1 MVKRPVWVSGI
12 GICFRTVRSSV
23 VKTVTVPKPRRIPL
37 TQTGLL
43 LLALLSAPAFGA
55 NETPPPSAAAM
66 AKAAATPVPDH
77 LSFPRGW
84 SFKVAGLIPVQN
96 GGRLKPLDSFAREAV
111 LFVTGSRTYRD
122 FEPLELLIAW
132 VSNPEEWRLRPV
144 IRISRADVKR
154 QLGLDE
160 KLSLFSPNELL
171 HNFALAQYAQEA
183 MGKAEQQSSGPQG
196 SMMTQ
201 KQDEREKEL
210 RAAMERLSL
219 FQNVVTGDAW
229 VLIPRKKAPKNSVGA
244 WDSVRSSGPEGE
256 TIRNGFL
263 GMLHAYIDGDE
274 AGFQRQSQLTR
285 SAVEGEIPDFTDAAR
300 KTLEVESLYDRLHPF
315 QLAWVLYLL
324 AALTLVVSFAVPKK
338 IIARLGMLLVAGG
351 FAFHVFG
358 FALRCYVAGR
368 PPVTNMYESVIWV
381 SMGVVVFATVL
392 YWIQGNRVT
401 LAVASVLATL
411 GLILADA
418 APAMLDPSIKPL
430 VPVLRS
436 NYWLTIHVLTITL
449 GYAALALTAGI
460 ANVALFFHTRNDDAS
475 RTRAAGLN
483 LLTYRSMQFGVVLL
497 AAGTILGGIW
507 ADYSWGRFWGWD
519 PKEVWALIAL
529 LSYVTILHGR
539 YAAWVGQFGFTAWT
553 IIAFM
558 SVLMAWYGVNFI
570 LGVGLHSYG
579 FSSGGFTGV
588 ATFVSLQISYVVL
601 IAVLRSRARAHGP
614 TAFAPSAAG

>member
-1 MVKRPVWVSGI
+1 
-12 GICFRTVRSSV
+12 
-23 VKTVTVPKPRRIPL
+23 
-37 TQTGLL
+37 
-43 LLALLSAPAFGA
+43 
-55 NETPPPSAAAM
+55 
-66 AKAAATPVPDH
+66 
-77 LSFPRGW
+77 
-84 SFKVAGLIPVQN
+84 
-96 GGRLKPLDSFAREAV
+96 
-111 LFVTGSRTYRD
+111 
-122 FEPLELLIAW
+122 
-132 VSNPEEWRLRPV
+132 
-144 IRISRADVKR
+144 
-154 QLGLDE
+154 
-160 KLSLFSPNELL
+160 
-171 HNFALAQYAQEA
+171 
-183 MGKAEQQSSGPQG
+183 
-196 SMMTQ
+196 
-201 KQDEREKEL
+201 
-210 RAAMERLSL
+210 
-219 FQNVVTGDAW
+219 
-229 VLIPRKKAPKNSVGA
+229 
-244 WDSVRSSGPEGE
+244 
-256 TIRNGFL
+256 
-263 GMLHAYIDGDE
+263 MLHAYIAGDE
-274 AGFQRQSQLTR
+274 SEFQHQSAMTR
-285 SAVEGEIPDFTDAAR
+285 GAVEGEIPQFGDAGR
-300 KTLEVESLYDRLHPF
+300 RVISVEALYDRAHPF
-315 QLAWVLYLL
+315 QVAWILYLL
-324 AALTLVVSFAVPKK
+324 AALTLVVSYAAPKQRA
-338 IIARLGMLLVAGG
+338 IAKLGMLLVGLG
-351 FAFHVFG
+351 FASHVFG

-392 YWIQGNRVT
+392 YWIQGNRIT
-401 LAVASVLATL
+401 LVVSSVLATL

-460 ANVALFFHTRNDDAS
+460 ANVALYFHTKFDDAS

-553 IIAFM
+553 VLAFM

-588 ATFVSLQISYVVL
+588 ATFVTIQTTYVLLV
-601 IAVLRSRARAHGP
+601 AFLRSRAKIHATPSQLAP
-614 TAFAPSAAG
+614 TG